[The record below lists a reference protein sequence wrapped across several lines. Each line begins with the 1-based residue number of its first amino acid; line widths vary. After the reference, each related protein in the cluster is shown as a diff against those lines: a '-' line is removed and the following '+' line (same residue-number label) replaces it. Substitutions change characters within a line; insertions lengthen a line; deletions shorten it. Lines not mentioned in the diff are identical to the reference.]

1 MILAACPACGEQA
14 KFPAADDL
22 EAVAICLRCNNP
34 CVMQDGRLRALN
46 NEEWKMLFG
55 MTDPIARTLCL
66 LKAQHN

>member
-1 MILAACPACGEQA
+1 MIPAACPACGVES
-14 KFPAADDL
+14 KFPDTDA
-22 EAVAICLRCNNP
+22 EETVAVCLKCSNP
-34 CVMQDGRLRALN
+34 CVMQDGELRPLN